1 MLWNSKC
8 WFLAAIVSGVAG
20 KTVILGYVGAG
31 PDNRLGAIR
40 GGTSDMEQA
49 RFACCSS
56 LSIPKAASA
65 NKLVSGA
72 GVL

>member
-31 PDNRLGAIR
+31 LDNRLGAIR
-40 GGTSDMEQA
+40 GGTSGM
-49 RFACCSS
+49 
-56 LSIPKAASA
+56 K
-65 NKLVSGA
+65 
-72 GVL
+72 